1 MIKVLICQHII
12 QRIEVK
18 TTSEATHTKG
28 MGNEEV
34 LKKENMKNTSDNTKD
49 YDSVNSKR
57 KLRYFKYKKETLLN
71 NRLQ

>member
-18 TTSEATHTKG
+18 TTSEATHTKV